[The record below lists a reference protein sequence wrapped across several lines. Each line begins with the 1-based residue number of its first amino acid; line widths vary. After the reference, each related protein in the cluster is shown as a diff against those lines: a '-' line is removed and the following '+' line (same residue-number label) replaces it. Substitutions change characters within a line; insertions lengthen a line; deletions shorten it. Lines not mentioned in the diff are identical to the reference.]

1 MNRVSSVRR
10 SVVPQEP
17 VLVGTAVKA
26 RCDCPCHDGENVFHV
41 VSCCGSVLTFPLWK
55 PEARIAP
62 GAFDPP
68 HTDGRS

>member
-1 MNRVSSVRR
+1 VS
-10 SVVPQEP
+10 QEP
-17 VLVGTAVKA
+17 VIVRTAVKG

-62 GAFDPP
+62 GAFEPP
-68 HTDGRS
+68 HTDPRT